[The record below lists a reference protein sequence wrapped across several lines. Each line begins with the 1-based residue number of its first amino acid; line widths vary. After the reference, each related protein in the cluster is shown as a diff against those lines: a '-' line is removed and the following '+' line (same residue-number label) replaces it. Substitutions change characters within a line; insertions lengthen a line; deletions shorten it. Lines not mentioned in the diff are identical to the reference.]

1 MLSIE
6 DLKQNIDFTKKIFVG
21 FSGGSDSSALLHL
34 LSKTALKHKLD
45 LNAIHINHNLS
56 KSCNDWAEHCKNMCN
71 NLNVN
76 LITETVKIKSSG
88 GGPESSARKARYKI
102 FEKYID
108 TNDQLLTAHHSDDI
122 TETIFLRLMRGTGI
136 EGLQGLSVSRKFGEG
151 KIIRPLL
158 ECSKKE
164 IIKYIEDNR
173 IQHIYDDS
181 NDNNLI
187 DRNFLRN
194 EIFPKLDKRWN
205 DFSLRI
211 SKTSKIISNRNKNFS
226 KLLNNNYKDLISDS
240 IEKKALSDL
249 DDEIIKEIL
258 RYVIKDKG
266 IAMPSSKVL
275 DEVLK
280 TFINSNPSQ
289 KSIVTWSRADKED
302 QPGKITYR
310 DGKILI
316 SANKTKEK

>member
-56 KSCNDWAEHCKNMCN
+56 KNCDDWAEHCKNMCN

-76 LITETVKIKSSG
+76 LITETVKIESSG
-88 GGPESSARKARYKI
+88 GGPESAARKARYKI

-108 TNDQLLTAHHSDDI
+108 INDQLLTAHHSDDI

-151 KIIRPLL
+151 KLIRPLL
-158 ECSKKE
+158 ECSKKD
-164 IIKYIEDNR
+164 IIKYIEDNK
-173 IQHIYDDS
+173 IQHICDDS

-205 DFSLRI
+205 NFSLRI

-240 IEKKALSDL
+240 IEKKVLSDL

-316 SANKTKEK
+316 SANKIKEK

>member
-88 GGPESSARKARYKI
+88 GGPESAARKARYKI

-258 RYVIKDKG
+258 RYAIKDKC

-316 SANKTKEK
+316 SANKIKEK